1 MYYITLKEEHGDLM
15 LRIRDSVGEIVGH
28 ECSTKEKGVEIIG
41 TFLEFAKALDVEVR
55 VSINV

>member
-1 MYYITLKEEHGDLM
+1 MYYITLKEEYGDLM
-15 LRIRDSVGEIVGH
+15 LRIRDSIGEIVGH

-41 TFLEFAKALDVEVR
+41 AFLAFAKTIDVEVK